1 MELEKGKIYKAIFND
16 KVVGIEVLKKNKKS
30 YSIKLD
36 GEKETLWFD
45 DNLELTIKTDVYSC
59 RRTRTVY
66 ESVKIVSE
74 KEAIK
79 FSLERNL
86 KYTKRKIEKFQ
97 EDIDLK
103 QKELEKLM
111 SSQNLFKKCAA
122 ECEKKLK
129 ELEEE

>member
-1 MELEKGKIYKAIFND
+1 MELEKGKIYKAISND
-16 KVVGIEVLKKNKKS
+16 KVVEIEVLKKNKKS

-36 GEKETLWFD
+36 GEKETLWVD
-45 DNLELTIKTDVYSC
+45 DNSELTIKTDVYSGW
-59 RRTRTVY
+59 RTRTVY
-66 ESVKIVSE
+66 EPVKIVSE
-74 KEAIK
+74 KEARK

-86 KYTKRKIEKFQ
+86 KYNRRKIEKFQ

-111 SSQNLFKKCAA
+111 SSQNLFKKCAE